1 MISDGLKKQNRAPAS
16 GLKNG
21 LFSGGLFGDLEG
33 VKSGEG
39 TDLSKFADS
48 VGAKIDENFGRLGDI
63 ISKSLNGA
71 L

>member
-1 MISDGLKKQNRAPAS
+1 MKKQNRAPAS

-33 VKSGEG
+33 VKSGAG
-39 TDLSKFADS
+39 TDLSKFADTI
-48 VGAKIDENFGRLGDI
+48 VGAINSTSDKITDQITKALG
-63 ISKSLNGA
+63 SA